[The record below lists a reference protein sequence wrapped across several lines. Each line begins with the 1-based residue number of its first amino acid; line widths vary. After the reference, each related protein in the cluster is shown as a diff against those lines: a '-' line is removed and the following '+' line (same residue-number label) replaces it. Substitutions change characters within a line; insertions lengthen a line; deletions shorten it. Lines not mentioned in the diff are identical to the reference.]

1 MSRSCWNTQIGVRWI
16 ADKIPFSAPDR
27 PIFRHFKK
35 WMELEVIGWIRGN
48 LEVSS
53 GMRIPLPPEIQPTN
67 EMLTLIAAIDEFKGE
82 WRGLGDIG
90 PETLRSLRRIATIE
104 SAGSSTRIEGAK
116 LSDDEVE
123 KLVDNLGKE
132 SFQSRDEQEVAGYAY
147 VVETIQTAWPDLRIA
162 ESILLQLHRDLLR
175 YSDKDERHRGQ
186 WKTLDNHV
194 VAFDAQG
201 KQVGIVFETA
211 MPFETPMLMEKL
223 LGWHAKEEA
232 DPILHPL
239 LRIAVFNVVFL
250 AIHPFQ
256 DGNGRLSRILT
267 NLMLLRAGYSYASYT
282 SLESV
287 IEHNK
292 EGYYLALRRT
302 QTAFQKDSD
311 WEPWILFFLRAL
323 GSQIGRLRDRLA
335 VPSGVTESAVV
346 PEDLSPMAG
355 RLLAL
360 LNARETLSVGD
371 AAEAMDANRNTLK
384 DKFTELIDHGYAE
397 LRGKGR
403 GAHYRPLKK

>member
-1 MSRSCWNTQIGVRWI
+1 
-16 ADKIPFSAPDR
+16 
-27 PIFRHFKK
+27 
-35 WMELEVIGWIRGN
+35 ME
-48 LEVSS
+48 S
-53 GMRIPLPPEIQPTN
+53 
-67 EMLTLIAAIDEFKGE
+67 
-82 WRGLGDIG
+82 
-90 PETLRSLRRIATIE
+90 
-104 SAGSSTRIEGAK
+104 
-116 LSDDEVE
+116 
-123 KLVDNLGKE
+123 
-132 SFQSRDEQEVAGYAY
+132 
-147 VVETIQTAWPDLRIA
+147 IQTVWPDLRIA

-186 WKTLDNHV
+186 WKNLDNHV
-194 VAFDAQG
+194 AAFNADG

-211 MPFETPMLMEKL
+211 TPFETPMLMEKL

-292 EGYYLALRRT
+292 EAYYLALRRT
-302 QTAFQKDSD
+302 QTSFQKDSD

-323 GSQIGRLRDRLA
+323 RSQIGRLRERLTP
-335 VPSGVTESAVV
+335 PSRLPENVV
-346 PEDLSPMAG
+346 IHEDLSPLAG

-371 AAEAMDANRNTLK
+371 AAEAMNANRNTLK
-384 DKFTELIDHGYAE
+384 DKFTELIINGYAE

-403 GAHYRPLKK
+403 GAHYRPLKKQSSKFVVKPKRDR

>member
-1 MSRSCWNTQIGVRWI
+1 
-16 ADKIPFSAPDR
+16 
-27 PIFRHFKK
+27 
-35 WMELEVIGWIRGN
+35 MELEGIGWIWAD
-48 LEVSS
+48 LEVSF
-53 GMRIPLPPEIQPTN
+53 GMHIPLPPDFQPTN
-67 EMLTLIAAIDEFKGE
+67 EMLTLIATIDEFKGE

-116 LSDDEVE
+116 LSDGEVE
-123 KLVDNLGKE
+123 KLVGNLGKE

-147 VVETIQTAWPDLRIA
+147 VMESIQTVWPDLRIA

-175 YSDKDERHRGQ
+175 YSNKDERHRGQ
-186 WKTLDNHV
+186 WKNLDNHV
-194 VAFDAQG
+194 AAFDADG

-211 MPFETPMLMEKL
+211 TPFETPMLMEKL
-223 LGWHAKEEA
+223 LSWHAKEEA

-256 DGNGRLSRILT
+256 DGNGRLSRVLT
-267 NLMLLRAGYSYASYT
+267 NLMLLRAGYSYVSYT

-292 EGYYLALRRT
+292 EAYYLALRRT
-302 QTAFQKDSD
+302 QTSFQKEAD

-323 GSQIGRLRDRLA
+323 KSQIVRLRDRLEA
-335 VPSGVTESAVV
+335 PSELPKGNVI
-346 PEDLSPMAG
+346 PDDLSPLAA
-355 RLLAL
+355 RLLVL
-360 LNARETLSVGD
+360 LNERETLSVSA
-371 AAEAMDANRNTLK
+371 AAEALEANRHTLK
-384 DKFTELIDHGYAE
+384 DKFTELIENGYAE

-403 GAHYRPLKK
+403 GAHYRPFKK

>member
-1 MSRSCWNTQIGVRWI
+1 MN
-16 ADKIPFSAPDR
+16 IPIS
-27 PIFRHFKK
+27 
-35 WMELEVIGWIRGN
+35 
-48 LEVSS
+48 
-53 GMRIPLPPEIQPTN
+53 PEIHPTN

-82 WRGLGDIG
+82 WRGLGSLD
-90 PETLRSLRRIATIE
+90 PEILRFLRRIATIE

-116 LSDDEVE
+116 LSDKEVE
-123 KLVDNLGKE
+123 ELMGGIGKE

-147 VVETIQTAWPDLRIA
+147 VMESIQAAWPDLRIS
-162 ESILLQLHRDLLR
+162 ESILLQLQRDILR

-194 VAFDAQG
+194 AAFDADG

-211 MPFETPMLMEKL
+211 SPFETPLLMEKL

-232 DPILHPL
+232 DPVLHPL

-256 DGNGRLSRILT
+256 DGNGRLSRVLT
-267 NLMLLRAGYSYASYT
+267 NLMLLRAGYAYASYT

-292 EGYYLALRRT
+292 ESYYLALRRT
-302 QTAFQKDSD
+302 QTSFQKVTD
-311 WEPWILFFLRAL
+311 WDPWILFFLRAL
-323 GSQIGRLRDRLA
+323 KSQIGRLRDRLEK
-335 VPSGVTESAVV
+335 PSELPQESVI
-346 PEDLSPMAG
+346 PGDLSPLAG
-355 RLLAL
+355 QLLTL
-360 LNARETLSVGD
+360 LNASKTLSVGA
-371 AAEAMDANRNTLK
+371 AAEALGANRNTLK
-384 DKFTELIDHGYAE
+384 DKFTELIENGYAE

-403 GAHYRPLKK
+403 GAHYRPVNK